1 MITAQK
7 ISFYSMMS
15 AGYISADTYRA
26 IFPKKLLC
34 ELTYSQCDAY
44 SKEVAKELK
53 CLFNDHTLGRNIFH
67 LEKIENET
75 LDSCSEAYKTLDYT
89 LTRTSDDV
97 KAFISKIGKKRFLSQ
112 YIYCTEEVLHEL
124 FSVNP
129 AIYFSL
135 LDFRYDFRKE
145 YEKNYSSNS
154 SDYNSLIIR
163 EPILKRSHA
172 VSGTPGSIKINLNDV
187 KEETGFSG
195 GDVLLIDK
203 DAFDPNKE
211 VDKKYVFFLHSLRR
225 DDFMV
230 FEEYLKKELEGFP
243 IRNKHLME
251 MIGYRNF
258 FVNYLFASDDKLSRV
273 RHCGRKAMED
283 FCWIK
288 SILIDFVKSKY
299 SDYDQ
304 TIIEEELQKEA
315 EKEREENKSLKEKI
329 GEIRYRMLYSYFKE
343 LSSNLSIRSKNCIKN
358 YKSDFLEDFVNKRAN
373 LLNMRNVGKKSGKEI
388 SILVDTLRYKIAELE
403 TIEMS
408 EEEILWYEEVNVY
421 GGLLDPFSHE
431 FFSNNGHLPMFYIL
445 EKFFRSLLE
454 SNRNFQIYNLRT
466 PIFKGEESL
475 ILDEIADRRNL
486 TRERVRQIHMKIRKH
501 LYQVDDTYKDKKDL
515 SLAKIISNSNDWNY
529 VIDKFQSYNYIDTSM
544 LSGYCAQENHN
555 FTDDFMLFLIWAIAK
570 QSFIPFGKPI
580 LPYPTRS
587 NKEWNNCF
595 LVKKELADK
604 FDFVR
609 LLELIEDYEESNT
622 ENLEA
627 SAREMIIDTFFSAW
641 IVFDSN
647 VVEEISEIVNNL
659 LIQELGIIP
668 DEQFRFIIE
677 GKKEEDVADIIYD
690 ILKSNGDPLSCDDL
704 FQSID
709 NVYPNRYKSPTS
721 IKAFVVHD
729 SRLCLVGGNNLVA
742 LMEWEHVKLGSIRN
756 IIVQYLEDF
765 DEPQP
770 IKNIVSHVQKY
781 RDTTDNSVRATIG
794 SGDQF
799 IQFSG
804 GYYGLSWKQY
814 PKIYY
819 IDESDRAFY
828 KRVQELE
835 QFLQVHNHFP
845 FASSSPKEQDLHDWW
860 INIKSY
866 TKLNKFQK
874 TELKRINNEYKNLAR
889 KKKHLAWFDNCRKYL
904 EFVQEH
910 HRRPLKSN
918 QDEQELCRW
927 LQKASEDFSNGTLTQ
942 QQELCYLDLCKTL

>member
-1 MITAQK
+1 MKKAHY
-7 ISFYSMMS
+7 ISFYSMMA
-15 AGYISADTYRA
+15 AGFISADTYRA
-26 IFPKKLLC
+26 LLPKKHFY
-34 ELTYSQCDAY
+34 EITYSECDEY
-44 SKEVAKELK
+44 PQSISNELK
-53 CLFNDHTLGRNIFH
+53 RLFNDNTLSRNLFYF
-67 LEKIENET
+67 EKIEDDA
-75 LDSCSEAYKTLDYT
+75 LDPNSEAYVKLDYL
-89 LTRTSDDV
+89 LTRTTFEII
-97 KAFISKIGKKRFLSQ
+97 AFINKIGKRIFLSK
-112 YIYCTEEVLHEL
+112 YIYCTDEVLNEL
-124 FSVNP
+124 YLVNS

-135 LDFRYDFRKE
+135 LDFRYDFKKE
-145 YEKNYSSNS
+145 YEKDYTFNFFDFNS
-154 SDYNSLIIR
+154 SIVS
-163 EPILKRSHA
+163 EPIRPRDCAISRNPESK
-172 VSGTPGSIKINLNDV
+172 KINNDNK
-187 KEETGFSG
+187 KERTDFSDR
-195 GDVLLIDK
+195 DVLLIDK
-203 DAFDPNKE
+203 DAYDPNKE

-225 DDFMV
+225 DDFMF

-243 IRNKHLME
+243 IRDKHLIE

-304 TIIEEELQKEA
+304 SIIEEELQKEA
-315 EKEREENKSLKEKI
+315 EKEREENRSLKEKI
-329 GEIRYRMLYSYFKE
+329 GETRYRMLYSYFKE

-373 LLNMRNVGKKSGKEI
+373 LLNMRNVGKKSEKEI
-388 SILVDTLRYKIAELE
+388 SILVDTLRYKIAELKA
-403 TIEMS
+403 IEMS
-408 EEEILWYEEVNVY
+408 EEEILWYEKVNVY
-421 GGLLDPFSHE
+421 GDLLDPFSHE

-475 ILDEIADRRNL
+475 ILEEIADRRNL

-555 FTDDFMLFLIWAIAK
+555 FTDDFMLFLIWTIAK

-604 FDFVR
+604 FDFVK

-627 SAREMIIDTFFSAW
+627 SAREMIIDKFFSAW

-677 GKKEEDVADIIYD
+677 GKKEEDVANIIYD

-721 IKAFVVHD
+721 IKAFIVHD
-729 SRLCLVGGNNLVA
+729 PRLCLVGGNNLVA
-742 LMEWEHVKLGSIRN
+742 LMEWEHVKIGSIRN
-756 IIVQYLEDF
+756 IIVQFLEQF
-765 DEPQP
+765 NEPQQA
-770 IKNIVSHVQKY
+770 KDIVSYVQKY
-781 RDTTDNSVRATIG
+781 RDTSDNSIRATLG
-794 SGDQF
+794 SGNQF
-799 IQFSG
+799 VPFGG

-814 PKIYY
+814 PEVFYLN
-819 IDESDRAFY
+819 ESDRAFY

-835 QFLQVHNHFP
+835 KFLHTHNHFP
-845 FASSSPKEQDLHDWW
+845 FASSNSEEQRLHEWW
-860 INIKSY
+860 LQIKSY
-866 TKLNKFQK
+866 IKLSKYQK
-874 TELKRINNEYKNLAR
+874 DEVKRIETKYKNLAR
-889 KKKHLAWFDNCRKYL
+889 KKKHSRWFDNCRLYNK
-904 EFVQEH
+904 FVQEH
-910 HRRPLKSN
+910 HRRPSKSSP
-918 QDEQELCRW
+918 DEKELCIW
-927 LQKASEDFSNGTLTQ
+927 LQKASEDFADGTLTH
-942 QQELCYLDLCKTL
+942 QQELCYLDLCKSL